1 MLRNIVTRA
10 ELLRVPLP
18 EATASYSPVPH
29 AIILDELSE
38 MLYKRSLNIT
48 NETFR
53 ADAQGNKMTGMFR
66 VDQGNSEMGF
76 MVAFKNSYDKSI
88 SVGFAAGAQVF
99 ICENGAVSGE
109 ITMMRRHTGSVVSEL
124 VDKIN
129 YTIDHMEESFN
140 SILRDSNRMKEIEL
154 TDNSIA
160 ELVGKMFMN
169 EDLITSAQ
177 LSIIKQQFN
186 KSSFEEFLDKNAW
199 SFYNWCT
206 LALKESHSSTMI
218 QDHINLH
225 RFFNANILK

>member
-10 ELLRVPLP
+10 ELLKVPLP
-18 EATASYSPVPH
+18 LATTSYSPVPH

-38 MLYKRSLNIT
+38 LLYKRSLNIT

-66 VDQGNSEMGF
+66 VDQGSDDMGF
-76 MVAFKNSYDKSI
+76 MIAFKNSYDRSM

-99 ICENGAVSGE
+99 VCENGAVSGE
-109 ITMMRRHTGSVVSEL
+109 ITMMRRHTGNVVGEL
-124 VDKIN
+124 LDKIN
-129 YTIDHMEESFN
+129 YTIDHMESSFN
-140 SILRDSNRMKEIEL
+140 SILKDSKRMKEIEL

-160 ELVGKMFMN
+160 ESVGRMFMN
-169 EDLITSAQ
+169 ENLITSAQ

-225 RFFNANILK
+225 RFFNDNIIK